1 MKKAVRWK
9 SKAYGIFY
17 WHDSAVRWKPEPCWM
32 EDRNLLLYRLYE
44 ARFYYPESKDSIKI
58 VQPSKLTQKFDE
70 LKKELVTWMSKCS
83 YLEDQVAE
91 LLIGELKL
99 EEALKLAQD
108 RSYDKLMAEMD
119 KHGPGCEA
127 GWSLVADCN
136 CEVDNDQVERDKHVS
151 PDPDRISDEDLDLIY
166 ARECSCQDK
175 DSKKA
180 QRYHVLTCPL
190 SGYSKRQNGSY
201 EKD

>member
-32 EDRNLLLYRLYE
+32 EDRNLLLHRLYE

-58 VQPSKLTQKFDE
+58 VRPSKLTQKFDE
-70 LKKELVTWMSKCS
+70 LKKELVTWMGKCS

-91 LLIGELKL
+91 LLTGELKL

-108 RSYDKLMAEMD
+108 KSYDKITAKIY

-127 GWSLVADCN
+127 GCSLVADCN
-136 CEVDNDQVERDKHVS
+136 CEVDNVQVEQDKHES
-151 PDPDRISDEDLDLIY
+151 PDPDGISDEDLDLIFVP
-166 ARECSCQDK
+166 ECSC
-175 DSKKA
+175 
-180 QRYHVLTCPL
+180 
-190 SGYSKRQNGSY
+190 
-201 EKD
+201 

>member
-17 WHDSAVRWKPEPCWM
+17 WHDSAVRWKSEPHWI
-32 EDRNLLLYRLYE
+32 EDGNLLLHRLYE

-58 VQPSKLTQKFDE
+58 VRPSKLTQKNDE
-70 LKKELVTWMSKCS
+70 LKMEVVKWMGKCS

-91 LLIGELKL
+91 LLLDEMKLK
-99 EEALKLAQD
+99 EALKLAQD
-108 RSYDKLMAEMD
+108 KSYDKLMAEMD

-136 CEVDNDQVERDKHVS
+136 CEVDNDPPIDH
-151 PDPDRISDEDLDLIY
+151 P
-166 ARECSCQDK
+166 
-175 DSKKA
+175 
-180 QRYHVLTCPL
+180 
-190 SGYSKRQNGSY
+190 G
-201 EKD
+201 